1 MKRLPRILKIIKIS
15 FPNIT
20 CAFNTAEYRRVN
32 VIKLFDRLGIQEGDF
47 GYEVIKNRQL
57 FNTVSL
63 ENNSLAW
70 KNLTE
75 VIKISEK
82 EQLETFFHLDPIVLY
97 KNSAAD
103 PKFTSRFDLGKKI
116 RSVRKRFKLTQET
129 VAESIGSN
137 KQYISKIENNKAD
150 LEFKTLKKIFEL
162 GLNRNFF
169 ISHYQKD
176 DILRSHSNSILSF
189 EFIDWAVNRKN
200 ELNLIEGI
208 DEKAKRYLE
217 AWNIKTTNDLSTI
230 EFPTLLSLLSEKES
244 IGSFHH
250 PELWLIQAK
259 FITSEDWLNVI
270 HLQRTINAKNT
281 KRNTYSKIEEIA
293 KKEINN
299 TIFEVD

>member
-20 CAFNTAEYRRVN
+20 CAFNTAEYRRIN
-32 VIKLFDRLGIQEGDF
+32 VIKLFERLGIQEGDF
-47 GYEVIKNRQL
+47 GYEVIKNREL

-70 KNLTE
+70 KNLME

-82 EQLETFFHLDPIVLY
+82 EQFETFLHLDPIVLY
-97 KNSAAD
+97 KNSVID
-103 PKFTSRFDLGKKI
+103 PKFTSQFDLGKKI

-162 GLNRNFF
+162 GLNRNLF

-189 EFIDWAVNRKN
+189 EFIDWAVNRKKG
-200 ELNLIEGI
+200 LTLIEGI
-208 DEKAKRYLE
+208 DEKAQRYLE
-217 AWNIKTTNDLSTI
+217 EWNIKTTNDLSSI
-230 EFPTLLSLLSEKES
+230 EFTTLLSLLSEKES
-244 IGSFHH
+244 IGSFYH

-270 HLQRTINAKNT
+270 HLQRTINAKDK
-281 KRNTYSKIEEIA
+281 KRNTCSKIEEIA